1 MKIEVE
7 ITPEVSASLEKY
19 IRTQLPAGSQSEITV
34 KDVAAFAVRKFA
46 ADVEHAAH
54 GGQVDAGRR
63 AEVEWLTN
71 AGALAGDPEKS
82 P

>member
-7 ITPEVSASLEKY
+7 ITPEALASLKRY
-19 IRTQLPAGSQSEITV
+19 IRDRLPGGSQAEVSVE
-34 KDVAAFAVRKFA
+34 DVAAFAVRKFA

-54 GGQVDAGRR
+54 GGQGDVGRR
-63 AEVEWLTN
+63 AEVEWL
-71 AGALAGDPEKS
+71 ADADALAGDPEKS